1 MQKNTSNIEILRVQS
16 LSILCTSRPF
26 HDFSGFSHPKD
37 RIDSHCNTK
46 QQSNNNVLFDV
57 DGFAPIQDK
66 IDQHFCSTKQQ
77 TNHDSFC
84 GFDDSAPVQDKLD
97 PYCSTKKQISDI
109 DEENIEKEEFSFTC
123 GEVQGMHIY
132 ADEIFENG
140 KIRSILHNFDQYV
153 LLFPTPNN
161 DGSLLRLPLKKIFL
175 TKSINPLS
183 MLGGIS
189 KELQNVS
196 LQNTTMVEMKVSGEC
211 YEKNNSTGSS
221 NLWKFRQNIH
231 LRSNSDNMD
240 SLVLMNPTVPK
251 KSRKTKVDNIIVKKR
266 KDEKPK
272 VALSAYEKFYVT
284 NKTKKDSN
292 KRKTFLPYKHQLFS
306 LFTNKNGLSRNLHPF

>member
-16 LSILCTSRPF
+16 LSILCTPHPF
-26 HDFSGFSHPKD
+26 HDFSGFSPLKD
-37 RIDSHCNTK
+37 RIDPHCNTK

-57 DGFAPIQDK
+57 DGFVRIQDK

-84 GFDDSAPVQDKLD
+84 GFDNSAPVQDKLD
-97 PYCSTKKQISDI
+97 PYRSTKKQISDI
-109 DEENIEKEEFSFTC
+109 DEENIEKEEFRFTC

-140 KIRSILHNFDQYV
+140 KIRPLLHNFDQYV

-183 MLGGIS
+183 ISGGIS
-189 KELQNVS
+189 KELQNVP
-196 LQNTTMVEMKVSGEC
+196 LENMTMVEMSSEC
-211 YEKNNSTGSS
+211 YEKNNSTRSS

-231 LRSNSDNMD
+231 LRSNNNNKD

-251 KSRKTKVDNIIVKKR
+251 KSSKTKVDNIVVKKR

-306 LFTNKNGLSRNLHPF
+306 LFTNKNALSKNLHPF